1 MHEYY
6 EFDEFI
12 NYKGNITKKPKSAN
26 FQQAFEKFGQALL
39 CCTITVILK
48 RYIDVSYMQTAEFA
62 TRSLFYKV
70 PFMIGSFHAPLYTMY
85 AGFAS
90 FDANI
95 IASGIGFRPAT
106 SKNDQP
112 TFIAKHNMNMW
123 LF

>member
-1 MHEYY
+1 M
-6 EFDEFI
+6 
-12 NYKGNITKKPKSAN
+12 
-26 FQQAFEKFGQALL
+26 
-39 CCTITVILK
+39 
-48 RYIDVSYMQTAEFA
+48 
-62 TRSLFYKV
+62 FYKV

-90 FDANI
+90 FDANR

-123 LF
+123 LFQLSITGTDAFAFMNQMTASWIKYYCMFRMIDRVRPKGAV